1 MGQHEIIQYGNAGSQ
16 LPTPTRREI
25 SRIVATTRVQQ
36 AVVHAKTTV
45 GEAALSE
52 ISYLKAVQHQ
62 LETANPDTAEALA
75 LIVNTTVQGIA
86 RSVANFAHGL
96 D

>member
-1 MGQHEIIQYGNAGSQ
+1 VKPNEVMPYGGGGLA

-25 SRIVATTRVQQ
+25 SRIVAATRVQQ

-52 ISYLKAVQHQ
+52 IAYLKAVQHQ
-62 LETANPDTAEALA
+62 LETANPDSAEALA

-86 RSVANFAHGL
+86 RSVANFAYGL